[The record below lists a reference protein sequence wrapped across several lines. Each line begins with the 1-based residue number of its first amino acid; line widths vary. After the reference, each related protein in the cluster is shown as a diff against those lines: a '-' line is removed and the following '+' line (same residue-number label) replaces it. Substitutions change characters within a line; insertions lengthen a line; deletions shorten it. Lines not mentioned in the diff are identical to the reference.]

1 MNTNAIDID
10 NLTVRFESI
19 TAVNGLSL
27 KIRWGELFGLLGPN
41 GAGKTTTVN
50 VLATLLKPTEGTV
63 RIGDHDVT
71 QEAAQIREMIG
82 LCPQQPAFYPF
93 LTGRENIELFG
104 ALHSVPKGELK
115 TRTDDLIHRIGMEDH
130 ANRRAREYSGGM
142 VRRVS
147 TAMALIHN
155 PRVALLDEPT
165 VAMDPVSRHAVWDF
179 IKELKNNGKA
189 IVLTT
194 HYMEEAAELCDRV
207 AIIDEG
213 RLVALGTPKELTEK
227 YDAENLEAVF
237 IQLTGKKLKEEV

>member
-1 MNTNAIDID
+1 MNVDAIDID

-27 KIRWGELFGLLGPN
+27 RIRWGELFGLLGPN

-50 VLATLLKPTEGTV
+50 VLSTLLKPTEGTV
-63 RIGDHDVT
+63 RVGGHDVT
-71 QEAAQIREMIG
+71 QDAAQIREMIG

-104 ALHSVPKGELK
+104 TLHSVPKDELK
-115 TRTDDLIHRIGMEDH
+115 KRTEDLIRKIGMEDH
-130 ANRRAREYSGGM
+130 ANRRASEYSGGM

-165 VAMDPVSRHAVWDF
+165 VAMDPVSRRAVWDF

-213 RLVALGTPKELTEK
+213 KLVALGTPKELTEK